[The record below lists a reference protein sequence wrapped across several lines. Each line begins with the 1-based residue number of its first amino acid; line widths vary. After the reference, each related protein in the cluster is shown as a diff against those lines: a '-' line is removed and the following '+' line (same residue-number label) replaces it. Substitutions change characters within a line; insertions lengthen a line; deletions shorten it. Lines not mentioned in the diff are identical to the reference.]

1 MAHSAWTNGTAKVAW
16 EGLEQAESTREPV
29 SRVFHDAPA
38 VLRKELKVLRLIA
51 ELKRALM
58 TRYGMGW

>member
-16 EGLEQAESTREPV
+16 KGLEQAEITWEPV
-29 SRVFHDAPA
+29 SRVFHDAPV

-58 TRYGMGW
+58 TRYGMRW